1 MQSLVGPVA
10 IGAAIGIASIAWAG
24 AGGGQSPAS
33 ETEQKETHS
42 RGKDPI
48 GDLSPSASGQPLA
61 SSLGPSGAATA
72 AMAAALAPDARG
84 GPARS
89 EVELDLDELR
99 GQRQSLRAACDE
111 CVVVALLAA
120 AVAVLSQDYKVD
132 VLGAARAALP
142 REAELVSRLVDGA
155 RKVRAALSSLWEGE
169 L

>member
-24 AGGGQSPAS
+24 AGGGQSPAT
-33 ETEQKETHS
+33 ETEQKETH
-42 RGKDPI
+42 
-48 GDLSPSASGQPLA
+48 DLGHSGQPLA

-99 GQRQSLRAACDE
+99 GQRRSLRAACDV

>member
-1 MQSLVGPVA
+1 
-10 IGAAIGIASIAWAG
+10 
-24 AGGGQSPAS
+24 
-33 ETEQKETHS
+33 
-42 RGKDPI
+42 
-48 GDLSPSASGQPLA
+48 
-61 SSLGPSGAATA
+61 
-72 AMAAALAPDARG
+72 MAAALAPDARG

-99 GQRQSLRAACDE
+99 GQRQSLRAACDV

-155 RKVRAALSSLWEGE
+155 RQVRAALSSLWEGE